1 MLTTLLNA
9 IYHYV
14 YTLCSSLHTQILYRL
29 SNSLRADGHSAV
41 AIHGDKS
48 QSDRDRAMDDF
59 RHGRCSLLV
68 ATDVAS
74 RGLDVK
80 DIRMVM

>member
-1 MLTTLLNA
+1 MSQVTLTISSVHWQHTLSC
-9 IYHYV
+9 Y
-14 YTLCSSLHTQILYRL
+14 LHSNMNRL
-29 SNSLRADGHSAV
+29 SGSLRTDGYSAV
-41 AIHGDKS
+41 AIHGDRS

-59 RHGRCSLLV
+59 RRGRCSLLV

>member
-1 MLTTLLNA
+1 M
-9 IYHYV
+9 
-14 YTLCSSLHTQILYRL
+14 
-29 SNSLRADGHSAV
+29 DGYSAV

-59 RHGRCSLLV
+59 RRGRCSLLV